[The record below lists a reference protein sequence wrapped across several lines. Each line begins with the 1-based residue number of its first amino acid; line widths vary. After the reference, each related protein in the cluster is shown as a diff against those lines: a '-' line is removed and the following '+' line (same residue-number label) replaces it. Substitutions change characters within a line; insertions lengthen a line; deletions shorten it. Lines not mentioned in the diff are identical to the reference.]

1 MNNTNQSRVR
11 AAVVSLALLLP
22 LPALAQ
28 PTEAAQAEFAA
39 AVQALNKARIDG
51 PAEIKLADQAILRLP
66 AEFIYV
72 PAAESNR
79 LLAAMGNRGGDNTLG
94 LLLPAAEDE
103 GWFIVMRFTK
113 SGYIKDD
120 DAKDWNVDELFKGLK
135 EGTEEVNRERRSRGI
150 PEVDVLGW
158 VEAPKYDSASHRLV
172 WSLESRERNAP
183 ADAPR
188 GVNYNTYALGRE
200 GYISMNLVTGMKE
213 IRAHK
218 PMAHRALA
226 ALHYNEGKRYA
237 DFDSAT
243 DHVAEYGL
251 AALVGGFAAK
261 KLGLFAMILAF
272 LLKFWKIAAIAVV
285 GLGAL
290 VAKRLKGGQAG
301 AASSPPQA

>member
-1 MNNTNQSRVR
+1 MNNTNQARVR

-28 PTEAAQAEFAA
+28 PSEDAQAEFAA

-51 PAEIKLADQAILRLP
+51 PAEIKLVDQALLRLP
-66 AEFIYV
+66 AGFIYV

-79 LLAAMGNRGGDNTLG
+79 LLMAMGNRGGDNTLG

-120 DAKDWNVDELFKGLK
+120 DARNWDVDELLKGLK

-150 PEVDVLGW
+150 PEVEVLAW
-158 VEAPKYDSASHRLV
+158 VEAPKYDAASQRLV
-172 WSLESRERNAP
+172 WSLESREKNAP
-183 ADAPR
+183 AAAPR

-200 GYISMNLVTGMKE
+200 GYISMNLVTGMSE
-213 IRAHK
+213 IQAQK
-218 PMAHRALA
+218 PVAHRALA
-226 ALHYNEGKRYA
+226 ALQYHEGKRYA
-237 DFDSAT
+237 DFNSAT

-261 KLGLFAMILAF
+261 KLGLFAVIFAF
-272 LLKFWKIAAIAVV
+272 LLKFWKIAALAVV

-290 VAKRLKGGQAG
+290 VAKRLKGKV
-301 AASSPPQA
+301 AASSSPQA

>member
-1 MNNTNQSRVR
+1 MNNTNQARVR

-28 PTEAAQAEFAA
+28 PTEDAQAEFAA

-51 PAEIKLADQAILRLP
+51 PAQIKLVDQALLRLP
-66 AEFIYV
+66 AGFIYV

-79 LLAAMGNRGGDNTLG
+79 LLMAMGNRGGDNTLG

-120 DAKDWNVDELFKGLK
+120 DARNWDVDELLKSLK

-150 PEVDVLGW
+150 PEVEVLAW
-158 VEAPKYDSASHRLV
+158 VEAPKYDAASQRLV
-172 WSLESRERNAP
+172 WSLESREKNAP

-200 GYISMNLVTGMKE
+200 GYISMNLVTGMSE
-213 IRAHK
+213 IQAQK
-218 PMAHRALA
+218 PVAHRALA
-226 ALHYNEGKRYA
+226 ALQYHEGKRYA
-237 DFDSAT
+237 DFNSAT

-261 KLGLFAMILAF
+261 KLGLFAVIFAF
-272 LLKFWKIAAIAVV
+272 LLKFWKIAALAVV

-290 VAKRLKGGQAG
+290 VAKRLKGKV
-301 AASSPPQA
+301 AASSSPQA

>member
-1 MNNTNQSRVR
+1 MNNTNQARVR

-28 PTEAAQAEFAA
+28 PTEDAQAEFAA

-51 PAEIKLADQAILRLP
+51 PAEIKLVDQALLRLP
-66 AEFIYV
+66 AGFIYV

-79 LLAAMGNRGGDNTLG
+79 LLMAMGNRGGDNTLG

-120 DAKDWNVDELFKGLK
+120 DARNWDVDELLKSLK

-150 PEVDVLGW
+150 PEVEVLAW
-158 VEAPKYDSASHRLV
+158 VEAPKYDAASQRLV
-172 WSLESRERNAP
+172 WSLESREKNAP
-183 ADAPR
+183 ADAAR

-200 GYISMNLVTGMKE
+200 GYISMNLVTGMSE
-213 IRAHK
+213 IQAQK
-218 PMAHRALA
+218 PVAHRALA
-226 ALHYNEGKRYA
+226 ALQYHEGKRYA
-237 DFDSAT
+237 DFNSAT

-261 KLGLFAMILAF
+261 KLGLFAVIFAF
-272 LLKFWKIAAIAVV
+272 LLKFWKIVALAVV

-290 VAKRLKGGQAG
+290 VAKRLKGKV
-301 AASSPPQA
+301 AASSSPQA

>member
-1 MNNTNQSRVR
+1 MNNTNQARVR

-28 PTEAAQAEFAA
+28 PTEDAQAEFAA

-51 PAEIKLADQAILRLP
+51 PAEIKLVDQALLRLP
-66 AEFIYV
+66 AGFIYV

-79 LLAAMGNRGGDNTLG
+79 LLMAMGNRGGDNTLG

-120 DAKDWNVDELFKGLK
+120 DARNWDVDELLKGLK
-135 EGTEEVNRERRSRGI
+135 EGTQEVNRERRSRGI
-150 PEVDVLGW
+150 PEVEVLAW
-158 VEAPKYDSASHRLV
+158 VEAPKYDAASQRLV
-172 WSLESRERNAP
+172 WSLESREKNAP

-200 GYISMNLVTGMKE
+200 GYISMNLVTGMSE
-213 IRAHK
+213 IQAQK
-218 PMAHRALA
+218 PVAHRALA
-226 ALHYNEGKRYA
+226 ALQYHEGKRYA
-237 DFDSAT
+237 DFNSAT

-261 KLGLFAMILAF
+261 KLGLFAVIFAF
-272 LLKFWKIAAIAVV
+272 LLKFWKIVALAVV

-290 VAKRLKGGQAG
+290 VAKRLKGKV
-301 AASSPPQA
+301 AASSSPQA

>member
-1 MNNTNQSRVR
+1 MNNTNQARVR

-28 PTEAAQAEFAA
+28 PTEDAQAEFAA

-51 PAEIKLADQAILRLP
+51 PAEIKLVDQALLRLP
-66 AEFIYV
+66 AGFIYV

-79 LLAAMGNRGGDNTLG
+79 LLMAMGNRGGDNTLG

-120 DAKDWNVDELFKGLK
+120 DARNWDVDELLKGLK

-150 PEVDVLGW
+150 PEVEVLAW
-158 VEAPKYDSASHRLV
+158 VEAPKYDAASQRLV
-172 WSLESRERNAP
+172 WSLESREKNAP
-183 ADAPR
+183 ADAAR

-200 GYISMNLVTGMKE
+200 GYISMNLVTGMSE
-213 IRAHK
+213 IQAQK
-218 PMAHRALA
+218 PVAHRALA
-226 ALHYNEGKRYA
+226 ALQYHEGKRYA
-237 DFDSAT
+237 DFNSAT

-261 KLGLFAMILAF
+261 KLGLFAVIFAF
-272 LLKFWKIAAIAVV
+272 LLKFWKIVALAVV

-290 VAKRLKGGQAG
+290 VAKRLRRSQAG
-301 AASSPPQA
+301 AASPQA

>member
-1 MNNTNQSRVR
+1 MNNTNQARVR

-28 PTEAAQAEFAA
+28 PTEDAQAEFAA

-51 PAEIKLADQAILRLP
+51 PAEIKLVDQALLRLP
-66 AEFIYV
+66 AGFIYV

-79 LLAAMGNRGGDNTLG
+79 LLMAMGNRGGDNTLG

-120 DAKDWNVDELFKGLK
+120 DARNWDVDELLKGLK

-150 PEVDVLGW
+150 PEVEVLAW
-158 VEAPKYDSASHRLV
+158 VEAPKYDAASQRLV
-172 WSLESRERNAP
+172 WSLESREKNAP

-200 GYISMNLVTGMKE
+200 GYISMNLVTGMSE
-213 IRAHK
+213 IQAQK
-218 PMAHRALA
+218 PVAHRALA
-226 ALHYNEGKRYA
+226 ALQYHEGKRYA
-237 DFDSAT
+237 DFNSAT

-261 KLGLFAMILAF
+261 KLGLFAVIFAF
-272 LLKFWKIAAIAVV
+272 LLKFWKIVALAVV

-290 VAKRLKGGQAG
+290 VAKRLKGKV
-301 AASSPPQA
+301 AASSSPQA

>member
-1 MNNTNQSRVR
+1 MNNTNQARVR

-28 PTEAAQAEFAA
+28 PTEDAQAEFAA

-51 PAEIKLADQAILRLP
+51 PAQIKLVDQALLRLP
-66 AEFIYV
+66 AGFIYV

-79 LLAAMGNRGGDNTLG
+79 LLMAMGNRGGDNTLG

-120 DAKDWNVDELFKGLK
+120 DARNWDVDELLKGLK

-150 PEVDVLGW
+150 PEVEVLAW
-158 VEAPKYDSASHRLV
+158 VEAPKYDAASQRLV
-172 WSLESRERNAP
+172 WSLESREKNAP

-200 GYISMNLVTGMKE
+200 GYISMNLVTGMSE
-213 IRAHK
+213 IQAQK
-218 PMAHRALA
+218 PVAHRALA
-226 ALHYNEGKRYA
+226 ALQYHEGKRYA
-237 DFDSAT
+237 DFNSAT

-261 KLGLFAMILAF
+261 KLGLFAVIFAF
-272 LLKFWKIAAIAVV
+272 LLKFWKIVALAVV

-290 VAKRLKGGQAG
+290 VAKRLKGKV
-301 AASSPPQA
+301 AASSSPQA

>member
-1 MNNTNQSRVR
+1 MNNTNQARVR

-28 PTEAAQAEFAA
+28 PSEDAQAEFAA

-51 PAEIKLADQAILRLP
+51 PAEIKLVDQALLRLP
-66 AEFIYV
+66 AGFIYV

-79 LLAAMGNRGGDNTLG
+79 LLMAMGNRGGDNTLG

-120 DAKDWNVDELFKGLK
+120 DARNWDVDELLKGLK

-150 PEVDVLGW
+150 PEVEVLAW
-158 VEAPKYDSASHRLV
+158 VEAPKYDAASQRLV
-172 WSLESRERNAP
+172 WSLESREKNAP

-200 GYISMNLVTGMKE
+200 GYISMNLVTGMSE
-213 IRAHK
+213 IQAQK
-218 PMAHRALA
+218 PVAHRALA
-226 ALHYNEGKRYA
+226 ALQYHEGKRYA
-237 DFDSAT
+237 DFNSAT

-261 KLGLFAMILAF
+261 KLGLFAVIFAF
-272 LLKFWKIAAIAVV
+272 LLKFWKIAALAVV

-290 VAKRLKGGQAG
+290 VAKRLKGKV
-301 AASSPPQA
+301 AASSSPQA

>member
-1 MNNTNQSRVR
+1 MNNTNQARVR

-28 PTEAAQAEFAA
+28 PTEDAQAEFAA

-51 PAEIKLADQAILRLP
+51 PAEIKLVDQALLRLP
-66 AEFIYV
+66 AGFIYV

-79 LLAAMGNRGGDNTLG
+79 LLMAMGNRGGDNTLG

-120 DAKDWNVDELFKGLK
+120 DARNWDVDELLKGLK

-150 PEVDVLGW
+150 PEVEVLAW
-158 VEAPKYDSASHRLV
+158 VEAPKYDAASQRLV
-172 WSLESRERNAP
+172 WSLESREKNAP

-200 GYISMNLVTGMKE
+200 GYISMNLVTGMSE
-213 IRAHK
+213 IQAQK
-218 PMAHRALA
+218 PVAHRALA
-226 ALHYNEGKRYA
+226 ALQYHEGKRYA
-237 DFDSAT
+237 DFNSAT

-261 KLGLFAMILAF
+261 KLGLFAVIFAF
-272 LLKFWKIAAIAVV
+272 LLKFWKIAALAVV

-290 VAKRLKGGQAG
+290 VAKRLKGKV
-301 AASSPPQA
+301 AASSSPQA

>member
-1 MNNTNQSRVR
+1 MNNTNQARVR

-22 LPALAQ
+22 PPALAQ
-28 PTEAAQAEFAA
+28 PTEDAQAEFAA

-51 PAEIKLADQAILRLP
+51 PAEIKLVDQALLRLP
-66 AEFIYV
+66 AGFIYV

-79 LLAAMGNRGGDNTLG
+79 LLMAMGNRGGDNTLG

-120 DAKDWNVDELFKGLK
+120 DARNWDVDELLKGLK
-135 EGTEEVNRERRSRGI
+135 EGTQEVNRERRSRGI
-150 PEVDVLGW
+150 PEVEVLAW
-158 VEAPKYDSASHRLV
+158 VEAPKYDAASQRLV
-172 WSLESRERNAP
+172 WSLESREKNAP
-183 ADAPR
+183 AAAPR

-200 GYISMNLVTGMKE
+200 GYISMNLVTGMSE
-213 IRAHK
+213 IQAQK
-218 PMAHRALA
+218 PVAHRALA
-226 ALHYNEGKRYA
+226 ALQYHEGKRYA
-237 DFDSAT
+237 DFNSAT

-261 KLGLFAMILAF
+261 KLGLFAVIFAF
-272 LLKFWKIAAIAVV
+272 LLKFWKIVALAVV

-290 VAKRLKGGQAG
+290 VAKRLKGKV
-301 AASSPPQA
+301 AASSSPQA

>member
-1 MNNTNQSRVR
+1 MNNTNQARVR

-28 PTEAAQAEFAA
+28 PTEDAQAEFAA

-51 PAEIKLADQAILRLP
+51 PAEIKLVDQALLRLP
-66 AEFIYV
+66 AGFIYV

-79 LLAAMGNRGGDNTLG
+79 LLMAMGNRGGDNTLG

-120 DAKDWNVDELFKGLK
+120 DARNWDVDELLKGLK

-150 PEVDVLGW
+150 PEVEVLAW
-158 VEAPKYDSASHRLV
+158 VEAPKYDAASQRLV
-172 WSLESRERNAP
+172 WSLESREKNAP
-183 ADAPR
+183 AAAPR

-200 GYISMNLVTGMKE
+200 GYISMNLVTGMSE
-213 IRAHK
+213 IQAQK
-218 PMAHRALA
+218 PVAHRALA
-226 ALHYNEGKRYA
+226 ALQYHEGKRYA
-237 DFDSAT
+237 DFNSAT

-261 KLGLFAMILAF
+261 KLGLFAVIFAF
-272 LLKFWKIAAIAVV
+272 LLKFWKIVALAVV

-290 VAKRLKGGQAG
+290 VAKRLKGKV
-301 AASSPPQA
+301 AASSSPQA

>member
-1 MNNTNQSRVR
+1 
-11 AAVVSLALLLP
+11 
-22 LPALAQ
+22 
-28 PTEAAQAEFAA
+28 
-39 AVQALNKARIDG
+39 
-51 PAEIKLADQAILRLP
+51 
-66 AEFIYV
+66 
-72 PAAESNR
+72 
-79 LLAAMGNRGGDNTLG
+79 MGNRGGDNTLG
-94 LLLPAAEDE
+94 LLLPAAADE

-113 SGYIKDD
+113 SGFIRDD
-120 DAKDWNVDELFKGLK
+120 DARDWDVDELFKGLK
-135 EGTEEVNRERRSRGI
+135 EGTEEVNKERRSRGI

-158 VEAPKYDSASHRLV
+158 VEAPRYDSATHRLV

-183 ADAPR
+183 PDAPR
-188 GVNYNTYALGRE
+188 GANYNTYALGRE
-200 GYISMNLVTGMKE
+200 GYVSMNLVTAMTE
-213 IRAHK
+213 IQAHK

-261 KLGLFAMILAF
+261 KLGLFAVILAF

-290 VAKRLKGGQAG
+290 VAQRLRSSRAG
-301 AASSPPQA
+301 APTSPPQA